1 MSNNSLF
8 LVVNLQRVCPA
19 FVAHLSDFYMKSSI
33 KRLWTNC
40 KTASD
45 FVQQINQ
52 NRQVILTGAA
62 SVKKETILRQK

>member
-45 FVQQINQ
+45 FVQ
-52 NRQVILTGAA
+52 
-62 SVKKETILRQK
+62 